1 MPVSNLKN
9 SPLIAAIARFSRD
22 TSASFREHM
31 EHISVH
37 NEWSRLEA
45 VILGISPELYFPA
58 MPPIELEPV
67 NPWWQRALCMIVK
80 GRRVP
85 AWITRKYAAELETLR
100 NVLLEHGV
108 TVHRPV
114 PITPL
119 AEEPLGLGQ
128 MFVRDPM
135 MAVGNTLIVGQLQI
149 EMRRKERRGLD
160 PLLSALAGD
169 NARVVSVSSGDIFL
183 EGGDVIVDLPYV
195 YVGVGK
201 YASTI
206 KGVEWLQSQLGTA
219 VKVVPVTLAVA
230 GILHLDCCMT
240 LIGPRLGIIRRESLI
255 NPLPPPLDTYEFIE
269 VDARTRQELGT
280 NVLVLDAKTII
291 VQSRHVQLQQGLRER
306 GFRVIP
312 LDFSWHAR
320 LGGAFRCAT
329 APIRRSKG
337 AG

>member
-1 MPVSNLKN
+1 
-9 SPLIAAIARFSRD
+9 
-22 TSASFREHM
+22 M
-31 EHISVH
+31 EQVSVH
-37 NEWSRLEA
+37 SEWARLEA
-45 VILGISPELYFPA
+45 VILGIAPELYFPA
-58 MPPIELEPV
+58 THPIELEPL
-67 NPWWQRALCMIVK
+67 NRWWQRVLAAMLYTIAK

-85 AWITRKYAAELETLR
+85 TWITQKYVAELETLR
-100 NVLLEHGV
+100 KVLLEHGV

-128 MFVRDPM
+128 MFARDPI
-135 MAVGNTLIVGQLQI
+135 MAVGHTLIVGQLQI
-149 EMRRKERRGLD
+149 EMRRKERRGFGA
-160 PLLSALAGD
+160 LLSAWSD
-169 NARVVSVSSGDIFL
+169 NSTRVASVSSDDIFL

-201 YASTI
+201 YASNA
-206 KGVEWLQSQLGTA
+206 KGVEWLQSQLGTKA
-219 VKVVPVTLAVA
+219 KVVPVPLAVS

-240 LIGPRLGIIRRESLI
+240 LIGPRLGIIHPESLI

-269 VDARTRQELGT
+269 VDARTRRELGT

-291 VQSRHVQLQQGLRER
+291 VQSRHIQLQQDLRKR

-312 LDFSWHAR
+312 LDFSWHAW

-329 APIRRSKG
+329 APIRRNKSQG
-337 AG
+337 

>member
-1 MPVSNLKN
+1 
-9 SPLIAAIARFSRD
+9 
-22 TSASFREHM
+22 M
-31 EHISVH
+31 EQISVN

-45 VILGISPELYFPA
+45 VILGIAPELYFPA
-58 MPPIELEPV
+58 MHPIELEPV
-67 NPWWQRALCMIVK
+67 NPWWQRASVAMLHTIAK
-80 GRRVP
+80 GRRAP
-85 AWITRKYAAELETLR
+85 AWITQKYVAELETLR
-100 NVLLEHGV
+100 KVLLEHGV

-128 MFVRDPM
+128 MFARDPI

-149 EMRRKERRGLD
+149 DMRRKERRGLGS
-160 PLLSALAGD
+160 LLSALSD
-169 NARVVSVSSGDIFL
+169 NSTRVASVSSDDIFL
-183 EGGDVIVDLPYV
+183 EGGDIIVDLPYV

-201 YASTI
+201 YASNA
-206 KGVEWLQSQLGTA
+206 KGVEWLQSQLGTTA
-219 VKVVPVTLAVA
+219 KVIPVPLAVS

-240 LIGPRLGIIRRESLI
+240 LIGHRLGIIHRESLV

-269 VDARTRQELGT
+269 VDARTRHELGT

-291 VQSRHVQLQQGLRER
+291 VQSRHVQLQQSLRER

-312 LDFSWHAR
+312 LDFGWHAR

-329 APIRRSKG
+329 APIRRSKD